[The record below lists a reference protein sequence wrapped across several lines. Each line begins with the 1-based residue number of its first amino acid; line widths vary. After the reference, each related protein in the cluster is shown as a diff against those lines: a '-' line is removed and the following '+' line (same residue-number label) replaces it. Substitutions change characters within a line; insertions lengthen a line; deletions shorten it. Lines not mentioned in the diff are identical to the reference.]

1 MPSESDKWG
10 WKHVSV
16 FGGFDKGSGTKRWKC
31 NHCNLRYNGSYSRVR
46 AHLLGFTGVGVKSC
60 PAIDRS
66 LREAFQILEEER
78 LARKK
83 KRNSGNGK
91 PGKRIRTSRPSLT
104 CVTKE
109 DVDDILAR
117 FFYADGLNIKVVN
130 SPYFLEMAKAI
141 AAFGPG
147 YEPPTK
153 DELSDSFL
161 SKEKGRIEKSVG
173 LVRES
178 WPHTGCTILC
188 LGHLDGLQ
196 GCFRID
202 VFVSSPRGLIFLK
215 AVDIDVIDEGDDVL
229 SGVLSDAIEEV
240 GPTNVVQIISHLG
253 SQLGQTCCKSSES
266 LILSKF
272 PHLFWSP
279 CTSHSIC
286 MLMEEIAELEWIKP
300 AILCAKEIEECVMT
314 FQRSSPGILIQKLKG
329 SSDLIS
335 TKFAPSYGIIQR
347 IFQLKEELQQVV
359 VGEDWKQWKLCIP
372 EDIIGIEVEA
382 AITGDDFWSRA
393 HLFLQL
399 CEPFLRFLTVLNI
412 DRSVMGDVY
421 DWRVQALEAVRS
433 KGIEE
438 SALNQ
443 LEELIEN
450 RWDVLFSPLHAAGYI
465 LNPKYF
471 GKGQTKDRTVMR
483 GWKATLE
490 RYEGDSA
497 VRRVLREQFSS
508 YWRLEGSLGEEDA
521 VDCRDKM
528 DPVAWWENFGFE
540 TPHLQTLAMKV
551 LSQVSSV
558 GTCEEIWQDNDFPCQ
573 ETANRLGVERVED
586 LVFVRNNLRLHRQRN
601 GISSSPSGKRNLSS
615 SSPSRIKMRDST
627 LLDQTK
633 GIFSIHDT
641 L

>member
-1 MPSESDKWG
+1 MQHPFRNLSQQRARKCAKRNGSPRNGSAFSRLLLNSVSKFHLQKLNKYKRNAGFEKNTIEYLTTYFWIVIMPLESDKWG
-10 WKHVSV
+10 WKHVTV

-66 LREAFQILEEER
+66 LREGFQILEEER

-117 FFYADGLNIKVVN
+117 FFYADGLKIKVVN

-196 GCFRID
+196 DCFHID

-215 AVDIDVIDEGDDVL
+215 AVDIDVIDEVDNVL

-253 SQLGQTCCKSSES
+253 SQLGQACCKSSKS

-272 PHLFWSP
+272 PHLF
-279 CTSHSIC
+279 
-286 MLMEEIAELEWIKP
+286 
-300 AILCAKEIEECVMT
+300 CV
-314 FQRSSPGILIQKLKG
+314 LL
-329 SSDLIS
+329 
-335 TKFAPSYGIIQR
+335 
-347 IFQLKEELQQVV
+347 QVV

-399 CEPFLRFLTVLNI
+399 CEPFLRFLAVLNI

-497 VRRVLREQFSS
+497 MRRVLREQFSS

-540 TPHLQTLAMKV
+540 TPYLQTLAMKV

-558 GTCEEIWQDNDFPCQ
+558 GTCEEIWQDNDFPCR
-573 ETANRLGVERVED
+573 ETVNRLGVERVED

-601 GISSSPSGKRNLSS
+601 GISSSPSGKRNISS
-615 SSPSRIKMRDST
+615 SSPSRIKMWDGT

>member
-66 LREAFQILEEER
+66 LREAFQTLEEER

-83 KRNSGNGK
+83 KRTSGSGK

-109 DVDDILAR
+109 DVDDIVAR
-117 FFYADGLNIKVVN
+117 FFYADGLSIKVVN

-141 AAFGPG
+141 SAFGPG
-147 YEPPTK
+147 YEPPSK

-161 SKEKGRIEKSVG
+161 NKEKGRIEKSMA

-178 WPHTGCTILC
+178 WPHTGCTILS
-188 LGHLDGLQ
+188 LGHLDGLR

-215 AVDIDVIDEGDDVL
+215 AVDIDVIDGVDNVL
-229 SGVLSDAIEEV
+229 TGVLSDAIVEV

-253 SQLGQTCCKSSES
+253 QACKSSES
-266 LILSKF
+266 FILSKF

-279 CTSHSIC
+279 CASLSIC
-286 MLMEEIAELEWIKP
+286 MLMEEIAELDWIKP
-300 AILCAKEIEECVMT
+300 VVLCAKEIEECIMT
-314 FQRSSPGILIQKLKG
+314 FQRSSPGVLIQNLKG
-329 SSDLIS
+329 GSDIIS
-335 TKFAPSYGIIQR
+335 TKFAPSYGIVQKN
-347 IFQLKEELQQVV
+347 FQLKQALQQVV

-372 EDIIGIEVEA
+372 EDIVSIEA

-399 CEPFLRFLTVLNI
+399 CEPFLRFLALLNI
-412 DRSVMGDVY
+412 NRSVMGDVY

-433 KGIEE
+433 KGIDE

-443 LEELIEN
+443 LDELIEN

-483 GWKATLE
+483 G
-490 RYEGDSA
+490 
-497 VRRVLREQFSS
+497 
-508 YWRLEGSLGEEDA
+508 
-521 VDCRDKM
+521 
-528 DPVAWWENFGFE
+528 
-540 TPHLQTLAMKV
+540 
-551 LSQVSSV
+551 
-558 GTCEEIWQDNDFPCQ
+558 
-573 ETANRLGVERVED
+573 
-586 LVFVRNNLRLHRQRN
+586 
-601 GISSSPSGKRNLSS
+601 
-615 SSPSRIKMRDST
+615 
-627 LLDQTK
+627 
-633 GIFSIHDT
+633 
-641 L
+641 